1 MVGIR
6 TLYLVVYSPELYL
19 LDHTIAMVLDDS
31 LDIDTQNEPIYLI
44 FNLFYCVIDL
54 YNLPYHPPPLLAGL
68 YLRYEFYRG
77 YLPLTSEKIMKNPS
91 LISEEPPRRK
101 PKANST

>member
-54 YNLPYHPPPLLAGL
+54 YNLPYHPPPFSQDYIFAMNFTGV
-68 YLRYEFYRG
+68 
-77 YLPLTSEKIMKNPS
+77 ICPS
-91 LISEEPPRRK
+91 LLKKS
-101 PKANST
+101 